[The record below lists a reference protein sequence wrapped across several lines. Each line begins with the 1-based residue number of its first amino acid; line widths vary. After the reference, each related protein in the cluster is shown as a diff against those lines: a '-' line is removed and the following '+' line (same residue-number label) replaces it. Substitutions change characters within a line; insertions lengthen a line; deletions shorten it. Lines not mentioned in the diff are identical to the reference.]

1 MGPIFGEDD
10 HLIASLLDLAN
21 LRFGPGGAGDG
32 INEMVQ
38 LQKKF
43 TVFSKDHSLE
53 DSFAVLGLGGFW
65 NPTLKKKLY
74 EYLVFL
80 RKCGSETGERG
91 DRRIITALMEN
102 LAAKRPLPVSFKVHE
117 GSEDS
122 RVLVSKAVPLVYMK
136 NEYLVISV
144 PMTPIKRRKK

>member
-10 HLIASLLDLAN
+10 HLIASLLNLAN

-32 INEMVQ
+32 IQEMVA

-43 TVFSKDHSLE
+43 NVFSKEHSLE
-53 DSFAVLGLGGFW
+53 ESFAVLGLGGFW

-74 EYLVFL
+74 QYLRYL
-80 RKCGSETGERG
+80 RKCGSDTKEKG
-91 DRRIITALMEN
+91 DRRIVSVLMEN
-102 LAAKRPLPVSFKVHE
+102 LASKKPLPICFKVHE

-122 RVLVSKAVPLVYMK
+122 RVLVTKGVPLVYMK
-136 NEYLVISV
+136 NQYLIISV
-144 PMTPIKRRKK
+144 PMTPVKGEK